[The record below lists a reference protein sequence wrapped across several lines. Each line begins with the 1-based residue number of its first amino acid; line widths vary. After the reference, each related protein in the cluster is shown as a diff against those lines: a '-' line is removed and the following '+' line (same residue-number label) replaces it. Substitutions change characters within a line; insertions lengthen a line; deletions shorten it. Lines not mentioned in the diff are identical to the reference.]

1 MVTVFIRMFNDH
13 PRSVGESYFQHLLFA
28 LWFASQL
35 TLAAGAALIHALLPF
50 TFQKTASG
58 IIQKLH
64 ARTHNRA

>member
-1 MVTVFIRMFNDH
+1 MVTVLIRMFNDH

-35 TLAAGAALIHALLPF
+35 ALAAGAALIHALLPF

-64 ARTHNRA
+64 ARINNRA